1 MEQTASGPARQR
13 GSPAGGSERDATH
26 NVEVTVAIG
35 RGGSSTSDSNM
46 SKLGNLWKTMLAG
59 GAGVAA
65 LAALNAAIRR
75 NANEPD
81 ESALG
86 GEARFFEWKHGRVFY
101 KASGSDDSAPPLV
114 FIHGVGAG
122 ASSFMW
128 RKNFDELARNFRVYA
143 FDLLG
148 FGFSDKPAT
157 ASYSADLYVE
167 LITDF
172 IREVSGS
179 PSNVI
184 ASSLGAAY
192 AIRVADEHP
201 ELINAMILNGPTG
214 SDNRRPGM
222 AGAAFYGLL
231 QSPVLGT
238 SFYNVMASE
247 RSIKDFARDNLFY
260 DHRRVTNR
268 LVANLYA
275 TSHQPGAQHAIAAF
289 LSGYL
294 NTDTRSPFSR
304 LKQRS
309 VLVWGK
315 QDAATPVDKGAA
327 LVELNPGAKL
337 ELFDYCRMMPEQEHP
352 ERFNALV
359 RDTFSARSAAA
370 GS

>member
-1 MEQTASGPARQR
+1 MG
-13 GSPAGGSERDATH
+13 
-26 NVEVTVAIG
+26 
-35 RGGSSTSDSNM
+35 
-46 SKLGNLWKTMLAG
+46 KLENIWKTMLAG

-75 NANEPD
+75 NASEPD
-81 ESALG
+81 DSALG
-86 GEARFFEWKHGRVFY
+86 GEAHFFRWKHGRVFY
-101 KASGSDDSAPPLV
+101 KSSRAETTALPLV
-114 FIHGVGAG
+114 FVHGIGAG
-122 ASSFMW
+122 SSSFMW
-128 RKNFDELARNFRVYA
+128 RKNFDDLAQHFRVYA
-143 FDLLG
+143 LDLLG

-157 ASYSADLYVE
+157 APYSADLYVD

-172 IREVSGS
+172 IREVAGY

-201 ELINAMILNGPTG
+201 ELINAMVLNGPAG
-214 SDNRRPGM
+214 SDSLNRRPGM

-231 QSPVLGT
+231 QSPELGT

-247 RSIKDFARDNLFY
+247 RSIREYARDHLFY
-260 DHRRVTNR
+260 NQHRVTDR
-268 LVANLYA
+268 LVTNLYA

-304 LKQRS
+304 LTQRT

-315 QDAATPVDKGAA
+315 QDTTTPLEKGVS
-327 LVELNPGAKL
+327 LVRLNARAGL
-337 ELFDYCRMMPEQEHP
+337 EVFDYCRMMPEQEHP
-352 ERFNALV
+352 EKFNALV
-359 RDTFSARSAAA
+359 RDTFLARSAVA
-370 GS
+370 G